1 MKFIE
6 IIIITIISSGI
17 IAGIL
22 AYVAKIFLG
31 QFIAKELDRLQLELE
46 FFRTSLN
53 REFQAVSTESLQL
66 NQRRTTAV
74 LEIHDRMCEI
84 EELVI
89 WKSGGVDKALTKTS
103 PEVRVIEALN
113 EAWEDIAKLKRIL
126 NYHSFFFD
134 VKIYEY
140 INGWSKMMM
149 ALVSETG
156 NEIEAIR
163 QDGTNIREPLLQ
175 RQELIKN
182 IRDKYLESYIP
193 QLGAIRKEIDTEFR
207 KILGLA
213 FRLWRFTTHPT
224 GSWATI
230 NLRLSDAENI
240 LNIYRL
246 VNFSVKENQGKKPGG
261 IRGAM
266 EKRILR
272 RVRGGE
278 GSGTFI
284 GARRINLPVICRSI
298 YK

>member
-193 QLGAIRKEIDTEFR
+193 QLGEIRKEIDTEFR

-213 FRLWRFTTHPT
+213 LDSGVSPPT
-224 GSWATI
+224 SPA
-230 NLRLSDAENI
+230 
-240 LNIYRL
+240 
-246 VNFSVKENQGKKPGG
+246 PG
-261 IRGAM
+261 
-266 EKRILR
+266 
-272 RVRGGE
+272 
-278 GSGTFI
+278 
-284 GARRINLPVICRSI
+284 PQ
-298 YK
+298 